1 MQPPPRRLRI
11 GLYFLVNA
19 GFVLTVLALA
29 GIGGSSNPRILHLIL
44 LFAVCSTPILDLD
57 GLNGQYVMPSLF
69 LAFYFVSFGLL
80 DFLNLGKG
88 LSSEASPSLFS
99 KTEGV
104 ILAGGV
110 MLTLGYRAAMLFGA
124 KSKVSGQARDWPM
137 KSIVVI
143 GISMWIIGTLE
154 LFYWNI
160 ILIPDSSAEAAK
172 KGLETAGTY
181 GTAVLLVA
189 RMLQPFGILLM
200 AYAWRLTHSR
210 LLFFLI
216 IVAVVVQVVLG
227 FAMNVKGEAMI
238 AGILV
243 IVTY

>member
-44 LFAVCSTPILDLD
+44 LFAVCSTPVLDLD

-124 KSKVSGQARDWPM
+124 RSTVPRQARDWPM

-143 GISMWIIGTLE
+143 GTSE